1 MAIEVDVWK
10 RVPVREQEPQVRAK
24 NFEEV
29 CYGYNEEEAM
39 AEASRCI
46 GCKNAPC
53 MNGCPVSASH
63 QHFLLYVDVYAHRR
77 HSVSRS
83 VSEESRAR
91 RYPSVSLRDLLL
103 TGLVRTES
111 SQSLQRR

>member
-53 MNGCPVSASH
+53 MNGCPVSICC
-63 QHFLLYVDVYAHRR
+63 LLYT
-77 HSVSRS
+77 S
-83 VSEESRAR
+83 
-91 RYPSVSLRDLLL
+91 PSPRD
-103 TGLVRTES
+103 
-111 SQSLQRR
+111 

>member
-53 MNGCPVSASH
+53 MNGCPVSINIPGFIA
-63 QHFLLYVDVYAHRR
+63 QVKEGNFAAAPPPP
-77 HSVSRS
+77 
-83 VSEESRAR
+83 RA
-91 RYPSVSLRDLLL
+91 PPAPPAV
-103 TGLVRTES
+103 
-111 SQSLQRR
+111 